1 MFVYSPDIEG
11 LVKWANSS
19 DEIDF
24 SDISALFG
32 EKKWK
37 FRNSRNFL
45 IEKFCLEALRD
56 FISGSQKILCRIFC
70 LLRQI
75 FR

>member
-32 EKKWK
+32 EK
-37 FRNSRNFL
+37 
-45 IEKFCLEALRD
+45 
-56 FISGSQKILCRIFC
+56 SGSLGIPGIF
-70 LLRQI
+70 
-75 FR
+75 